1 MANSQPF
8 PMKNIVVP
16 LLGAVSIISTGA
28 VAWLLA
34 TPPAVDPRAVKLET
48 ELQEARQTIAKLKA
62 DLARKPTETSPA
74 SVGTPATP
82 AQDPAT
88 AAANIPAPPNSG
100 NLRQML
106 RTPEMRQVLENQQAA
121 QIDLAYGKLFEIL
134 RLSPEDKENFR
145 KLLTARQKMQ
155 TDLSMQLMEPGL
167 TDQKRQEILA
177 EAKHQSSVYEA
188 SIKEFLNE
196 ENDWKTFQDW
206 DFTKPDR
213 TVYDTLGRNLFA
225 ASAEPLSGSQEQELL
240 KLMAEVR
247 TSPSS
252 IGGLN
257 DQTGGD
263 PSKITDQVI
272 QQQIEQLETNH
283 RIIAERAEGFLTPV
297 QRETLRSYLAQLKT
311 VSKSSME
318 MFRGINK

>member
-1 MANSQPF
+1 
-8 PMKNIVVP
+8 MKNIVVP
-16 LLGAVSIISTGA
+16 LLGAVSIISTGTL
-28 VAWLLA
+28 AWLLA
-34 TPPAVDPRAVKLET
+34 TPPSVDPRAVKLET

-62 DLARKPTETSPA
+62 DLARKPTETSPTATGTA
-74 SVGTPATP
+74 STTP
-82 AQDPAT
+82 AQDPAST
-88 AAANIPAPPNSG
+88 AANLPAPPNSG

-196 ENDWKTFQDW
+196 ENDWKTFQEW

-225 ASAEPLSGSQEQELL
+225 ASSEPLSGSQEQELL

-283 RIIAERAEGFLTPV
+283 RIIAERAEGFLTPG
-297 QRETLRSYLAQLKT
+297 QRETLKSYLAQLKT